1 MKISSMRTSRQQ
13 RNAFQQNS
21 KLNIESHGE
30 TLAVREKRAL
40 VKTAS
45 KNYRK
50 NLTNTNALKLKTAR
64 YQLAGIYIKE
74 QTEYIQNQIDKIR
87 DSVEDRQSRIAWQTI
102 NEVSRRKNTAKAKLK
117 AANQQERIKLWKQH
131 FENLLG
137 NPPKITQEPITRII
151 SKQLDI
157 KLGPFTQGELDSVL
171 RKIKNRKAAGLDE
184 IPPEVWKTRQFDD
197 ILLRH
202 CNAVYNQNPIDR
214 WMKGCILPFPKKG
227 DLGLAKNYRGITL
240 TSIAA
245 KIYNALL
252 RNRIEPQIDNILRKN
267 QNGFRRNRSTTSQI
281 LTIRRILEGV
291 RAKNLQATLIFV
303 DFTKAF
309 DSIHRGQ
316 MEQILLAYSIPKE
329 TVAAITILYR
339 NTKVKV
345 RSPDGDTEYFDIVAG
360 VLQGDTLAPYLFIIC
375 LDYVLRTSIDK
386 IKENGFEL
394 TKKRSRRY
402 PATTITDANYADDIA
417 ILANTPDQAETL
429 LHSLERAA
437 ASIGLYVNAHKTEYM
452 CYYQTGDISTLEGT
466 PLKLVDKFTYLGS
479 SVESTEKDIET
490 RLAKAWTAINR
501 LSIIWKSDLTD
512 KMKRSFFQAAVTS
525 ILLHGCTTWT
535 LTKRLEKKLDSKYTR
550 MLRAILNKSW
560 RQHPTRHQ
568 LYGHLPLITKTIQV
582 RRTRHAGHCW
592 RSRDELIRDVLLWTP
607 THGRAKAGRPA
618 RTYIQQLCE
627 DTGCS
632 PEDLPRAMNDREEW
646 RERVRDIRATSAIW
660 WYHRWV

>member
-1 MKISSMRTSRQQ
+1 MYSYGPPHMAKQSQDNQLELTYSSCVKTQDVTLKTCRRRWMIGRSGERWSGISVLAARHNDDDDMFISSYML
-13 RNAFQQNS
+13 F
-21 KLNIESHGE
+21 
-30 TLAVREKRAL
+30 
-40 VKTAS
+40 
-45 KNYRK
+45 
-50 NLTNTNALKLKTAR
+50 NL
-64 YQLAGIYIKE
+64 
-74 QTEYIQNQIDKIR
+74 
-87 DSVEDRQSRIAWQTI
+87 
-102 NEVSRRKNTAKAKLK
+102 
-117 AANQQERIKLWKQH
+117 
-131 FENLLG
+131 
-137 NPPKITQEPITRII
+137 
-151 SKQLDI
+151 
-157 KLGPFTQGELDSVL
+157 
-171 RKIKNRKAAGLDE
+171 
-184 IPPEVWKTRQFDD
+184 
-197 ILLRH
+197 
-202 CNAVYNQNPIDR
+202 PIDR
-214 WMKGCILPFPKKG
+214 WTKGCILPFPKKG

-252 RNRIEPQIDNILRKN
+252 RNRIEPKIDNILRKN

-309 DSIHRGQ
+309 DSIHRGK
-316 MEQILLAYSIPKE
+316 MEQILLAYGIPKE

-402 PATTITDANYADDIA
+402 PATTITDADYADDIA

-437 ASIGLYVNAHKTEYM
+437 ASIGLHVNAHKTEYM
-452 CYYQTGDISTLEGT
+452 CYNQTGDISTLEGT

-490 RLAKAWTAINR
+490 RLTKAWTAINR
-501 LSIIWKSDLTD
+501 LSTIWKSDLTD

-525 ILLHGCTTWT
+525 ILLYGCTTWT
-535 LTKRLEKKLDSKYTR
+535 LTKRLEKKLDGNYTR

-560 RQHPTRHQ
+560 QQHPTRHQ
-568 LYGHLPLITKTIQV
+568 LYGHLPPITKSIQV

-592 RSRDELIRDVLLWTP
+592 RSRDELIRDVLLWIP

-627 DTGCS
+627 DTGCC

-646 RERVRDIRATSAIW
+646 RERVRDIRAASTIW
-660 WYHRWV
+660 WWWWWYISKHWYFLSIYMFSIIYPHTATEYMFVLVVLLLHGHEWGSIRVHLLWVHPCFSNSVQHVWFV